1 MKLFKST
8 TAIAIAALLMS
19 GATAQGV
26 TRNLSAVASGDWND
40 DDAVWKIGG
49 VGDFVVAP
57 DSDDNATI
65 LTGVTVT
72 VDKFATLGVAE
83 AATLTVDASGIL
95 TMEHDGQLEL
105 GTALTITG
113 TFQFDDQ
120 TEGTIPILRAAS
132 NLVISGDIVTVSGA
146 NEGGKIEM
154 DASQSVRLSSGTI
167 SSQYGPIVVT
177 ADFENDGTM
186 TANGGAA
193 GYDITFTGAIASGS
207 TGLFQVTATNSDMI
221 FNHSSAVC
229 LDDGGSPAAGAD
241 FVVSAG
247 IMQFKQDLSTIGD
260 LTFTGGKII
269 ADASMTYTAG
279 LSDCP

>member
-1 MKLFKST
+1 MSAYQHEHRLVRLSRQAFAGLAGCALICLFGNG
-8 TAIAIAALLMS
+8 AA
-19 GATAQGV
+19 
-26 TRNLSAVASGDWND
+26 GDPPCPD
-40 DDAVWKIGG
+40 I
-49 VGDFVVAP
+49 VGDNLCVP
-57 DSDDNATI
+57 NNCTYTI
-65 LTGVTVT
+65 SGSESYDTVT
-72 VDKFATLGVAE
+72 VKAGGTLLLVGGAE
-83 AATLTVDASGIL
+83 
-95 TMEHDGQLEL
+95 LEI
-105 GTALTITG
+105 GTALTING
-113 TFQFDDQ
+113 SGLFQFNDQ